1 MRSVA
6 GIGVLDKAMAVLG
19 AVARARR
26 LDLAGLVSA
35 TGLTRATA
43 HRLARGLEAHGLLE
57 RDASGA
63 FVVGLRVVELAG
75 AAGAGRDL
83 RGAARPVMEGLAAAT
98 GESVQLFVR
107 EGDARVCIEAV
118 DSDRGLRDIVP
129 VGARLPL
136 TAGSGAKVLRAW
148 PGEPTDGL

>member
-1 MRSVA
+1 
-6 GIGVLDKAMAVLG
+6 D
-19 AVARARR
+19 
-26 LDLAGLVSA
+26 
-35 TGLTRATA
+35 
-43 HRLARGLEAHGLLE
+43 
-57 RDASGA
+57 DAGA

-75 AAGAGRDL
+75 AAGAGRPL
-83 RGAARPVMEGLAAAT
+83 PRVARPVMEELAANT

-148 PGEPTDGL
+148 PGQEGDGLDAVRRRGWAESVAEREAGVASVSAPVRGAD